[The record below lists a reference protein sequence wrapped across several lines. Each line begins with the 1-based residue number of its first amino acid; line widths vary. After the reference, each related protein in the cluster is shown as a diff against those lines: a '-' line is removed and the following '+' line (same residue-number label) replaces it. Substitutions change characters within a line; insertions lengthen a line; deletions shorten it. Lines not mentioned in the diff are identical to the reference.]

1 MPLPLGN
8 TALRAGEGSDLP
20 RGEGGDD
27 CCLVALEDVAD
38 LTVDRLEY
46 CSLDKPMESGSLLT
60 ALAEIVRNNSV
71 RQE

>member
-1 MPLPLGN
+1 MKGLTFLEEK
-8 TALRAGEGSDLP
+8 AGTIVVLLHSK
-20 RGEGGDD
+20 
-27 CCLVALEDVAD
+27 DVAD